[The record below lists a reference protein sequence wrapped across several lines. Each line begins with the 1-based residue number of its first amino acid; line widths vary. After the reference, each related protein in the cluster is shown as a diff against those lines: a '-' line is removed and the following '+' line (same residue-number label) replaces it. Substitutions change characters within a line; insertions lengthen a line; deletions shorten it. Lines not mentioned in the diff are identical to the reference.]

1 MMKQRYLKSIIYIG
15 IITIAS
21 LVALVSNSFFPDIMF
36 PSISIPMF
44 VLFAALAQMLAYYL
58 KIDDEGCPFVSALFA
73 SIASVVLPLL
83 ARFDLRHSAWIMLLV
98 SYAVYLAI
106 DFIYSSMAD
115 RMKSGPKAILAPAV
129 NCLLLFLASEA
140 FMGLL

>member
-1 MMKQRYLKSIIYIG
+1 MMSQRYLKCIIYIA

-36 PSISIPMF
+36 PSISIPML
-44 VLFAALAQMLAYYL
+44 VLFAALAQMLAFYL
-58 KIDDEGCPFVSALFA
+58 RIDDEGCPFLSAMFA
-73 SIASVVLPLL
+73 SIATVTLPLL
-83 ARFDLRHSAWIMLLV
+83 ARVEFKHSIWIMFIV
-98 SYAVYLAI
+98 SYAVYVAV
-106 DFIYSSMAD
+106 DFIYSSIAD

-140 FMGLL
+140 FMGLF